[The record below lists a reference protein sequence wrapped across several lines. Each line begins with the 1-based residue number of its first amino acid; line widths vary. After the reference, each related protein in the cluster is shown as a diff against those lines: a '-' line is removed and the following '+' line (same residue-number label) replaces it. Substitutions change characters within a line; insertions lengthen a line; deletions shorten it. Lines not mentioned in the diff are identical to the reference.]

1 METMDDTLLGSID
14 RKLEVIVA
22 LLLRLMPAGEELS
35 PLREQ
40 INTLSDLGLRPSE
53 IARILGRSQGYVN
66 KELVGL
72 RKRGL
77 KSEQAK
83 ED

>member
-1 METMDDTLLGSID
+1 METMNDQILGSID

-22 LLLRLMPAGEELS
+22 LLLRLIPAADELS

-40 INTLSDLGLRPSE
+40 VNTLGDLGLRPSE

-66 KELVGL
+66 KELAGL

-77 KSEQAK
+77 KNE
-83 ED
+83 

>member
-1 METMDDTLLGSID
+1 METMDEQLLGSID
-14 RKLEVIVA
+14 RKLEVVVA
-22 LLLRLMPAGEELS
+22 LLLRLMPAEDELS

-53 IARILGRSQGYVN
+53 IARILARSQGYVN

-72 RKRGL
+72 RKRRSKG
-77 KSEQAK
+77 E
-83 ED
+83 

>member
-1 METMDDTLLGSID
+1 METMDDTLLANID

-22 LLLRLMPAGEELS
+22 LLVRLMPAGEELS
-35 PLREQ
+35 PLRKQ
-40 INTLSDLGLRPSE
+40 ISTLSDLGLRPSE

-72 RKRGL
+72 RKRRL
-77 KSEQAK
+77 KGEQAK
-83 ED
+83 EH

>member
-1 METMDDTLLGSID
+1 MDELLLGSID
-14 RKLEVIVA
+14 RKLEVMLA
-22 LLLRLMPAGEELS
+22 LLLRLLPAEGQRS

-40 INTLSDLGLRPSE
+40 ISTLRELGLRPSE

-77 KSEQAK
+77 KSG
-83 ED
+83 